1 MQLVIEKMK
10 HVLKIMMVE
19 NSTVIETNSKY
30 QICAIKSQQ
39 VFTLKTLPAGSCKAL
54 W

>member
-10 HVLKIMMVE
+10 HVLKIVMVE

-30 QICAIKSQQ
+30 QIFAITS
-39 VFTLKTLPAGSCKAL
+39 
-54 W
+54 